1 MFPAFLVDDAGKI
14 EHDGSSGMTMDA
26 ESEIDPCKV
35 DGTCPEVIKVYIF
48 KADPGE
54 DDLGKSDSIKLFNLI
69 PFQGFR
75 LRIFEF
81 LMKVTFIYFWPCPQ
95 QVPKQNQTTAAAALT
110 TPDL

>member
-54 DDLGKSDSIKLFNLI
+54 DDLGKRKPSAYY
-69 PFQGFR
+69 
-75 LRIFEF
+75 
-81 LMKVTFIYFWPCPQ
+81 TF
-95 QVPKQNQTTAAAALT
+95 
-110 TPDL
+110 

>member
-54 DDLGKSDSIKLFNLI
+54 DDLGKRKPSVCYTSWSKRFNLI
-69 PFQGFR
+69 TFGWFK
-75 LRIFEF
+75 LRTFEIFSEDNF
-81 LMKVTFIYFWPCPQ
+81 
-95 QVPKQNQTTAAAALT
+95 
-110 TPDL
+110 

>member
-1 MFPAFLVDDAGKI
+1 MDDAGKI

-54 DDLGKSDSIKLFNLI
+54 DDLGK
-69 PFQGFR
+69 R
-75 LRIFEF
+75 
-81 LMKVTFIYFWPCPQ
+81 KVS
-95 QVPKQNQTTAAAALT
+95 A
-110 TPDL
+110 